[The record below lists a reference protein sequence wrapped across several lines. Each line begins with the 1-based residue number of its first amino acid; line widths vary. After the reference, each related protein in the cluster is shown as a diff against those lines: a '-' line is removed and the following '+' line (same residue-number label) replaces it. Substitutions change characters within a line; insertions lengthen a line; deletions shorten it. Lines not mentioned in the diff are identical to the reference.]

1 MLGLR
6 IADCLSADPWYL
18 AMGEGSSFTAKFAM
32 IERRINHGLATLARN
47 AGRWSA

>member
-1 MLGLR
+1 MLGPR

-32 IERRINHGLATLARN
+32 IERRLDALEQRRSG
-47 AGRWSA
+47 